1 MEMASYILSVLRTD
15 LMVVFS
21 WGFHS
26 PKAIEDGLR
35 FSVNGFLHRGLV
47 EVVYQEGEDLF
58 LVRII
63 NADGTVK
70 EEVDG
75 IYVDG
80 LIDYIDRK
88 VERTPEFYTSK

>member
-26 PKAIEDGLR
+26 PKVIEDGLR
-35 FSVNGFLHRGLV
+35 FSVDGFLHRGMV
-47 EVVYQEGEDLF
+47 EVIYQEGEDLF

-63 NADGTVK
+63 NTDGTLK
-70 EEVDG
+70 EETDG

-80 LIDYIDRK
+80 LIDFIDRK
-88 VERTPEFYTSK
+88 VERAPEFYTSK